1 MNMRKKSVGKI
12 ATTGGIGILV
22 LGILIQNSYYRGIM
36 EKAGLPEKEEK
47 HYEYQ
52 FEMIVSSPHST
63 FWQDVYK
70 NGRETAEENN
80 VLLELKGTDWETEY
94 DKIDFMNM
102 SIASNADGIIV
113 EYNGEKGLEEKIQE
127 AMDRGI
133 PVVTVMGNVP
143 LVTTQ
148 SFVGVSD
155 YQLGVAYGE
164 QVAACADEDTDD
176 ILILLRRTDEN
187 TQQNQIYTQISKAV
201 LKDAANPDSIRI
213 EGRNFM
219 TADAF
224 ETEEAIRDIF
234 QKKSGPPDILVCMD
248 EETTECARQALIDY
262 NMADRVKIIGY
273 YTSENILEA
282 VEKGLIPV
290 TCHVDTQQLG
300 MYSVQAL
307 AEYCKEGRASSYYNV
322 DVSFVDRD
330 TVAEYKKK
338 GAFS

>member
-1 MNMRKKSVGKI
+1 MKQKSVGKM
-12 ATTGGIGILV
+12 AAAGGIFVLA

-36 EKAGLPEKEEK
+36 EKAGITGEEEK
-47 HYEYQ
+47 SYEYQ

-70 NGRETAEENN
+70 SGKETAEENN
-80 VLLELKGTDWETEY
+80 ALLELKGAGWETEY

-113 EYNGEKGLEEKIQE
+113 EYNGEKGLEEKIKE
-127 AMDRGI
+127 AMDKGI

-143 LVTTQ
+143 HVSTQ

-164 QVAACADEDTDD
+164 QVADCVDENTED
-176 ILILLRRTDEN
+176 ILILLRRMDED

-201 LKDAANPDSIRI
+201 LKEVNAPDSIHI

-219 TADAF
+219 AADAF

-234 QKKSGPPDILVCMD
+234 QRKSGPPDILVCMD

-262 NMADRVKIIGY
+262 NMADKVKIIGY

-290 TCHVDTQQLG
+290 TCRVDTQQLG
-300 MYSVQAL
+300 MYSVKAL
-307 AEYCKEGRASSYYNV
+307 AEYCKEGRVSSYYNV
-322 DVSFVDRD
+322 DVSFVDQKKAAD
-330 TVAEYKKK
+330 YKN
-338 GAFS
+338 GGDFS